1 MGRRNVQEELHNQ
14 NVQSLNNDYVRSNPQ
29 AKAQIKAKIAVRRR
43 RRLAVF
49 FILATVVIAG
59 LVKANMVQ
67 SERLA
72 AKEET
77 KAAVEER
84 LEEALHRQELLNLQI
99 AKPKMMSILRSRQE
113 KNFSFLKRAKLFLQ
127 YRINRIK
134 KIKTS
139 LKMTKN
145 NFNAIIKEKNVTL
158 KNNKKPVSMV
168 IS

>member
-1 MGRRNVQEELHNQ
+1 MGRRNVQDELHNH

-84 LEEALHRQELLNLQI
+84 LGEALHRQELLNLQI
-99 AKPKMMSILRSRQE
+99 AKLEDDEYI
-113 KNFSFLKRAKLFLQ
+113 AKLARKEFFLSEEGE
-127 YRINRIK
+127 IIFTIPN
-134 KIKTS
+134 TS
-139 LKMTKN
+139 D
-145 NFNAIIKEKNVTL
+145 KE
-158 KNNKKPVSMV
+158 NKDKPEDEKE
-168 IS
+168 